1 MYLSAPPATGGKGK
15 EVVLRL
21 GSKSLTGL
29 LVASVLAFSIVPTV
43 WDAALVPWLKKK
55 DAEAR
60 RPVAEL
66 AAQRGSQEAS
76 LWLGLHFPDQRF
88 RIQKLADEGYGD
100 ALFVQSQRFQRTD
113 PAKATELMNRAA
125 QAGSMRA
132 IEYLREHT
140 AGQ

>member
-1 MYLSAPPATGGKGK
+1 MFPRSSPDTGDKGK

-21 GSKSLTGL
+21 GPKSLTGL
-29 LVASVLAFSIVPTV
+29 LVASVLVFAVLPTL

-66 AAQRGSQEAS
+66 AAERGSQEAA

-88 RIQKLADEGYGD
+88 RIQKLADGGYGD
-100 ALFVQSQRFQRTD
+100 ALFVQSQRTQRTE
-113 PAKATELMNRAA
+113 PAKAAELMSRAA

-132 IEYLREHT
+132 IEYLHEH
-140 AGQ
+140 AVRP